1 VRYKNDNV
9 LSYFGLRSF
18 QLGQDDN
25 NVTRPVLNG
34 EHVLVYSGF
43 LDQSWWPDGIY
54 VAPTDD
60 ALAFDIQVLKTFG
73 MNLIRLHQ
81 KINPERWYYW
91 ADVTGVIVF
100 QDMVQKYGGAS
111 NDTVPLFLEDMKRA
125 ILGRKNHPCI
135 VQFTVFNEGDC
146 WNVFNVSETLNMAR
160 SLAPDHL
167 LDTDSG
173 GKANDL
179 HIGDV
184 NDIHSYPQPGDT
196 QPSKTQYAMVG
207 EYVVWDLFSL
217 PLSFFLSLSS
227 HTHIHTFQC
236 RYGGIGA
243 FIEGKEWKPK
253 MCHTYLPAATP
264 QEEASD
270 YLQMISTLLSNSD
283 HISAAVYTQTTD
295 VELECDGFLNFDRTH
310 KFNSTEI
317 ELIHAANEG
326 LVNSPM
332 TTKKK

>member
-1 VRYKNDNV
+1 MRYKNDNV

-227 HTHIHTFQC
+227 HTHT
-236 RYGGIGA
+236 
-243 FIEGKEWKPK
+243 
-253 MCHTYLPAATP
+253 
-264 QEEASD
+264 
-270 YLQMISTLLSNSD
+270 
-283 HISAAVYTQTTD
+283 HISMQIRWYRGFHRGQGVETKNVPHLLTCSNTT
-295 VELECDGFLNFDRTH
+295 GGSF
-310 KFNSTEI
+310 
-317 ELIHAANEG
+317 G
-326 LVNSPM
+326 LSSNDIDAFVQFRSYFCCSIYADHRCGVRVRRISEF
-332 TTKKK
+332 